1 MHFEDVTESEMYA
14 SSEGSRKRKVDDVQ
28 MVISS
33 QGEETDVTKMENKA
47 SSFSTFSNI
56 YLSVLSKIPLPRRYS
71 APINDRRQPEQRD
84 QSEDNN
90 MAAEIDEVTDMGMDE
105 VVTRGG
111 KKKNKV
117 GSFSALKHLA

>member
-1 MHFEDVTESEMYA
+1 MHFEDVMESEMYA

-90 MAAEIDEVTDMGMDE
+90 MAAEIDEDTDMG
-105 VVTRGG
+105 RHG
-111 KKKNKV
+111 
-117 GSFSALKHLA
+117 